1 MAPRRGGQHGE
12 ENQGEDS
19 AQYPVTVDTAFRIW
33 KLAPHLLI
41 YDLRQDR
48 YSMRLSSHYIKREH
62 LEAMQGWAWLVLG
75 METT

>member
-33 KLAPHLLI
+33 KLAPHLA
-41 YDLRQDR
+41 R
-48 YSMRLSSHYIKREH
+48 YMTLDKTDT
-62 LEAMQGWAWLVLG
+62 L
-75 METT
+75 

>member
-12 ENQGEDS
+12 ENQGK
-19 AQYPVTVDTAFRIW
+19 DTAFRIW